1 MLIIKLGGHQLTYD
15 DKNIEVYK
23 IELDEDSY
31 DGLMLSLS
39 KLKDFYNKDKLKE
52 KDA

>member
-1 MLIIKLGGHQLTYD
+1 MLIIKLGEHQLTYD
-15 DKNIEVYK
+15 DRNMEVYK
-23 IELDEDSY
+23 IDLDEDSY

-39 KLKDFYNKDKLKE
+39 KLKDFYNKDKQKE